1 MQYVARVANS
11 INVGRAG
18 EFLVAAELE
27 QRGIRC
33 HRVDM
38 QDDDLWVKSASGE
51 LLTMQVKA
59 TVEPRIERTRAARY
73 IFTRANGDAQIFAY
87 VALDIRL
94 FILRTAPSGKTVR
107 IKPADFTRQAMDDSI
122 EAMLG

>member
-1 MQYVARVANS
+1 MQYVERVANS
-11 INVGRAG
+11 IDVGRAG

-59 TVEPRIERTRAARY
+59 TLEPRTERTRAARY
-73 IFTRANGDAQIFAY
+73 VFTRANGDAQIFAY
-87 VALDIRL
+87 VALDLRL
-94 FILRTAPSGKTVR
+94 FILRTAPTGKTVR
-107 IKPADFTRQAMDDSI
+107 IKPAEFTPQAMADSI
-122 EAMLG
+122 ASHLY

>member
-59 TVEPRIERTRAARY
+59 TIEPRADRRRKPCY
-73 IFTRANGDAQIFAY
+73 MFTRANGDAHIFAY

-107 IKPADFTRQAMDDSI
+107 IKPADFTRRAMDDSI

>member
-59 TVEPRIERTRAARY
+59 TLERRADRGRPLY
-73 IFTRANGDAQIFAY
+73 YSFTRANGDAQIFAY

-94 FILRTAPSGKTVR
+94 FILRGPPTGKTVR
-107 IKPADFTRQAMDDSI
+107 IKPADFTRQAMDASI

>member
-1 MQYVARVANS
+1 MANS

-27 QRGIRC
+27 KRGIRC

-59 TVEPRIERTRAARY
+59 TIEPRRERYREARY
-73 IFTRANGDAQIFAY
+73 VFTRANGDAHIFAY

-94 FILRTAPSGKTVR
+94 CILRTAPSAKTVR
-107 IKPADFTRQAMDDSI
+107 IKTGEFTPQAMDDSI

>member
-18 EFLVAAELE
+18 EFLVAAEIE

-38 QDDDLWVKSASGE
+38 KDDDLWVKSASGE

-59 TVEPRIERTRAARY
+59 TLEPRKERYREAHY
-73 IFTRANGDAQIFAY
+73 VFTRANGDAHIFAY

-94 FILRTAPSGKTVR
+94 FILRTAPTGKTVR

-122 EAMLG
+122 EAMLS

>member
-38 QDDDLWVKSASGE
+38 QDDDLWVKSASGA

-59 TVEPRIERTRAARY
+59 TLEPRKERYREAHY
-73 IFTRANGDAQIFAY
+73 VFTRANGDAQIFAY
-87 VALDIRL
+87 VALSLRL
-94 FILRTAPSGKTVR
+94 FILRTAPIGKTVR
-107 IKPADFTRQAMDDSI
+107 IKPADFTRQAMNDSI